1 MVFPP
6 TSPQV
11 EPHPVFSSV
20 NFVAERLDEVA
31 LRYDLKLHS
40 NYLLFC
46 STRIEYTP
54 YATICILHTL
64 LLHERNRMS
73 RTVLYARVSTAEQRI
88 AHQRIQAE
96 SAGFSIDDVVEDEGI
111 SGVQVPLAERD
122 GGKRLFD
129 LLRDGDVLVCRWID
143 RLGRNYD
150 DIQKNILLF
159 LDRGVTI
166 KTVINGMAFDAKPQD
181 AMGKAVRDAVLSFM
195 STMAEAQ
202 AAAMKE
208 AQAAGIAHARETAP
222 AKYRGR
228 KPSFTAEQLTHIEQL
243 SQQGVG
249 NNEIARQVG
258 LSKFAVSRVLKDIV
272 AAQMKLGRW
281 E

>member
-1 MVFPP
+1 MITQTCIAV
-6 TSPQV
+6 
-11 EPHPVFSSV
+11 
-20 NFVAERLDEVA
+20 
-31 LRYDLKLHS
+31 
-40 NYLLFC
+40 
-46 STRIEYTP
+46 
-54 YATICILHTL
+54 TIIQPDQ
-64 LLHERNRMS
+64 MS
-73 RTVLYARVSTAEQRI
+73 RTVLYARVSTAEQTI
-88 AHQRIQAE
+88 AHQQIQAE
-96 SAGFSIDDVVEDEGI
+96 SAGFVIDDVIEDEGI

-150 DIQKNILLF
+150 DIQRNIRLF

-166 KTVINGMAFDAKPQD
+166 KTVINGMTFDAKPRD
-181 AMGKAVRDAVLSFM
+181 AMGKAVRDAMLSFM
-195 STMAEAQ
+195 SAMAEAQ

-208 AQAAGIAHARETAP
+208 AQAVGIAHARETAP
-222 AKYRGR
+222 TKYRGR

-272 AAQMKLGRW
+272 AAQVKLGRW
-281 E
+281 EAR